1 MANVN
6 TVSSYTAS
14 SGLTTATVTEYFTE
28 SNAPTFESLKAV
40 ALVTC
45 AAETAFSLGAAVKTM
60 SIPLF
65 SQQAG
70 TFIPTRVI
78 WELVT
83 VGSFPAGTDK
93 ATASLGWTLA
103 TAATPT
109 TLALGGGTGS
119 VTPLIST
126 TAMTAV
132 AAAAGQAGFIA
143 ASSAGA
149 VTTALVS
156 AIPTGQ
162 STLITAASTV
172 GTSVPTTVDQFISS
186 QVVPTSTA
194 VNVVKPGK
202 TCYLNLISGG
212 TITTA
217 DLTCT
222 GAWRFYILGNNR
234 VAP

>member
-45 AAETAFSLGAAVKTM
+45 ALETAFSLSAAVKTI

-83 VGSFPAGTDK
+83 VGSFPTGTDK

-126 TAMTAV
+126 TALTAV
-132 AAAAGQAGFIA
+132 VA
-143 ASSAGA
+143 
-149 VTTALVS
+149 
-156 AIPTGQ
+156 TGTVYNG

-172 GTSVPTTVDQFISS
+172 GTSVPTTVDQFVSS
-186 QVVPTSTA
+186 QVTATST
-194 VNVVKPGK
+194 NTMVVKPGK
-202 TCYLNLISGG
+202 TCYLNITSGG

-234 VAP
+234 VSP